1 MARKPTGAPPADAVP
16 EQWRNRIIG
25 YDQVAPAELEANPG
39 NPRLHGDTQR
49 TAMSAVL
56 DDVGFVAPI
65 VVNKRTMRI
74 IDGHM
79 RTDLVASRGGNI
91 PVVYVDLTD
100 AEEAEILAVMDPI
113 GAMATYDPEATAA
126 LIDGMATTV
135 DLDEVLGE
143 LAAGQQEAEAD
154 ADKPVRHSDP
164 LYPLK
169 RGHVLIS
176 VDLNLWDQVSDLLD
190 QISAIEG
197 VDVASTVN

>member
-1 MARKPTGAPPADAVP
+1 MARKPAAAPPTADAVP
-16 EQWRNRIIG
+16 EQWRNRIVG

-39 NPRLHGDTQR
+39 NPRLHGPSQR

-79 RTDLVASRGGNI
+79 RTDLVAARGGQI

-113 GAMATYDPEATAA
+113 GAMATYDPEATSA
-126 LIDGMATTV
+126 LIEGMGGTV
-135 DLDEVLGE
+135 DLEEVLGE
-143 LAAGQQEAEAD
+143 LAASQQEDEP
-154 ADKPVRHSDP
+154 DKPVRHSDP

-176 VDLNLWDQVSDLLD
+176 VDLDRWDQISDLLD
-190 QISAIEG
+190 QIAAVEG

>member
-1 MARKPTGAPPADAVP
+1 MARRPAAAPPTDAVP
-16 EQWRNRIIG
+16 EQWRNRILS
-25 YDQVAPAELEANPG
+25 YALVEPAELEANPG

-79 RTDLVASRGGNI
+79 RTDLVASRGGKI
-91 PVVYVDLTD
+91 PVVFVDLTD

-113 GAMATYDPEATAA
+113 GAMATYDPEATTA
-126 LIDGMATTV
+126 LIAGMATTV
-135 DLDEVLGE
+135 NLDEVLGE
-143 LAAGQQEAEAD
+143 LAAGQQETD
-154 ADKPVRHSDP
+154 VPDKPVRHSDP

-169 RGHVLIS
+169 RAHTLVS
-176 VDLNLWDQVSDLLD
+176 VPLDLWDQVSPLLD
-190 QISAIEG
+190 QIGAIEG

>member
-1 MARKPTGAPPADAVP
+1 MPRKPAGAPTADDVP
-16 EQWRNRIIG
+16 EQWRNRILS
-25 YDQVAPAELEANPG
+25 YALVAPAELEANPG
-39 NPRLHGDTQR
+39 NPRLHGDSQR

-79 RTDLVASRGGNI
+79 RTDLVASRGGKI
-91 PVVYVDLTD
+91 PVVFVDLTD

-135 DLDEVLGE
+135 DLDVVLGE
-143 LAAGQQEAEAD
+143 LAASQQETEA

-176 VDLNLWDQVSDLLD
+176 VDLNQWDQVSDLLD
-190 QISAIEG
+190 QIGAIEG